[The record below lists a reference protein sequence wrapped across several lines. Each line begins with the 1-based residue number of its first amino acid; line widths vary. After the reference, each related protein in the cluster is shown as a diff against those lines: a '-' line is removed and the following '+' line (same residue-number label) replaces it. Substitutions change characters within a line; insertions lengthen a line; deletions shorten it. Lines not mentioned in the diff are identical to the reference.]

1 MFTGSPSSA
10 SSSSLLT
17 EGWHALRTTIFIRH
31 LQHVLD
37 ALRLG
42 SQVPPTECE
51 CSVHTSGERQG
62 TMSKNHIDTR
72 VAWDKPRRRGRTS
85 ARRVSGR
92 RLVVGNDN
100 VSDILTPGNDGMIE
114 RRCVRYILLN
124 PFLGSSQKSPS
135 PTLQSTLHELFLPTP
150 FKYLSFE
157 PDDPQKRALEE
168 VLKPGA
174 LYAE

>member
-1 MFTGSPSSA
+1 MRPYSLVERDISLIVLINPSYAAAARMFTGSPSSA

-17 EGWHALRTTIFIRH
+17 EGWHALRTTIFMRH

-51 CSVHTSGERQG
+51 CPVHTSGERQG

-100 VSDILTPGNDGMIE
+100 VSDILCSRK
-114 RRCVRYILLN
+114 RR
-124 PFLGSSQKSPS
+124 
-135 PTLQSTLHELFLPTP
+135 
-150 FKYLSFE
+150 
-157 PDDPQKRALEE
+157 DD
-168 VLKPGA
+168 
-174 LYAE
+174 